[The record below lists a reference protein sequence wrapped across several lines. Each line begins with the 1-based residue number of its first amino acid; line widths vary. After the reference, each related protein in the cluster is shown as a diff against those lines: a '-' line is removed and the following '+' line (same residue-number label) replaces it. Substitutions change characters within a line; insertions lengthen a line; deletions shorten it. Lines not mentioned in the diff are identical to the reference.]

1 MINKTCCL
9 ILFYL
14 LFIFPFGISAQQK
27 KAVDSIKKNLSSNIT
42 DSGRVDILNIL
53 SKTYYKDNP
62 DTSIKIALSAKQL
75 AEKINYKPG
84 LSLALKQIG
93 MVYYKQGK
101 YIDAVKTWQQA
112 LDMYKSIGDKVGV
125 ANMLGN
131 QGAIYFNQ
139 GDDAKSLELHLKSL
153 KMSEEI
159 WDTLRILTSLTNVGT
174 VYLNKPATYTKAL
187 EFFLQSYKLSKTIND
202 MYSIGTATA
211 NLGETYYKLGH
222 DDTALL
228 YLNESLKAYQS
239 KEDFPFSLNYIGRV
253 YTRKKQ
259 FDIAIEKHKEAFEI
273 SKNLDTRL
281 DMTQSLVGLAQA
293 YAAKGDIASSI
304 EAYKQSIDVGKELNA
319 TTEIKDAYQGLSK
332 AYAQKSDFAN
342 AFYYQNL
349 LLAIKDTIYNI
360 NTDKKLGTLQF
371 TFDIEK
377 KESQISLLN
386 KDKEIQQQ
394 QIRRQKIVRN
404 GFIGGFTVVLL
415 FATLFL
421 MQRNKIKNE
430 KKRSDELLLNILP
443 EETAEE
449 LKATGTAKTKSFDS
463 VSVLFTDFKNFTQA
477 SEILTP
483 EELVAEINLCYSEF
497 DRIITRFGIEKIKTI
512 GDAYMCA
519 GGLPATN
526 STHPFD
532 VVAAG
537 LEMVNFIE
545 RNKIERQEKGQPF
558 FELRLGIHTGPVV
571 AGIVGLKKFAYD
583 IWGDT
588 VNTASRMESSGHV
601 GKVNISG
608 TTYEIVKDK
617 FTCIHRGKIE
627 AKNKG
632 QIDMYFVEG
641 LS

>member
-159 WDTLRILTSLTNVGT
+159 GDTLRILTSLTNVGT

-519 GGLPATN
+519 GGLPAKN
-526 STHPFD
+526 STHPYD

-537 LEMVNFIE
+537 LEMVDFIE
-545 RNKIERQEKGQPF
+545 RNKVERQEKGQPF

-588 VNTASRMESSGHV
+588 VNTASRMESSGYV

-608 TTYEIVKDK
+608 TTYELVKDK
-617 FTCIHRGKIE
+617 FTCTYRGKIE